1 MSSRHP
7 RNTKHGKPADP
18 SFIASSSLHADFSAN
33 SNTSIS
39 CSFARLDYLFCNAG
53 MLPVLGSRYSIIL
66 LSCLFCQMGC
76 FLSTGRC
83 VAVTNPW
90 ARASTVCLQTYTE
103 VTCCWLLP
111 TCRRRPDGPHYLIV
125 PGSKLSQ
132 DKVGLVFATNVLGHY
147 ALVNLMK
154 PLLEASPRGRVMWTS
169 SRSASPLPHV

>member
-7 RNTKHGKPADP
+7 RSTKHGKPADP
-18 SFIASSSLHADFSAN
+18 SFVSSSSLHADFSAD

-53 MLPVLGSRYSIIL
+53 MLPVSGSRYSIIL

-90 ARASTVCLQTYTE
+90 ARASTVCLQTYHE
-103 VTCCWLLP
+103 LACCCCPHAGTGLMALTTSLCLAPSCLKTRLASYLPP
-111 TCRRRPDGPHYLIV
+111 TCLATML
-125 PGSKLSQ
+125 LS
-132 DKVGLVFATNVLGHY
+132 T
-147 ALVNLMK
+147 
-154 PLLEASPRGRVMWTS
+154 
-169 SRSASPLPHV
+169 